1 MPSSRSLLVLALCVT
16 MLQGCSSDSPTE
28 PAFPDLPA
36 AVVTAYCVRG
46 DRAVGQ
52 SISGTVAT
60 TDCPVGNGAYHES
73 YRVRVST
80 TGSYQFSANS
90 AFDNV
95 LAVMRLEST
104 TVPGGPQ
111 ELLSFL
117 DSAAVTLIDFNDD
130 RSGSDLNALIAAV
143 DLTAGT
149 DYFIVVS
156 GYDGLEVGPYTVT
169 FTKN

>member
-1 MPSSRSLLVLALCVT
+1 MP
-16 MLQGCSSDSPTE
+16 QGCSSDSPTE
-28 PAFPDLPA
+28 PAFPVLPA

-46 DRAVGQ
+46 DRAAGE

-60 TDCPVGNGAYHES
+60 TDCLLGNGQYYES

-90 AFDNV
+90 VFDNV

-111 ELLSFL
+111 DLLSFL
-117 DSAAVTLIDFNDD
+117 DSAAVTLITFNDD
-130 RSGSDLNALIAAV
+130 RSGSDLNALIPAV

-149 DYFIVVS
+149 DYFIVVN
-156 GYDGLEVGPYTVT
+156 GFDAAEVGPYTVT